1 MGTQTFGRKGVSGKV
16 LTIVIS
22 LVIAI
27 IALILLWSFLQKMMP
42 LITKSVENIISG
54 FKMEMC
60 KNISGW
66 VKLFAGGL
74 LGC

>member
-1 MGTQTFGRKGVSGKV
+1 MFGRKGISGKV

-27 IALILLWSFLQKMMP
+27 GALILLWSFLQKMMP

-54 FKMEMC
+54 FKEEMC

-66 VKLFAGGL
+66 SKPIVKGL

>member
-1 MGTQTFGRKGVSGKV
+1 MFGRKGVSGKV

-27 IALILLWSFLQKMMP
+27 GALILLWSFLQKMMP

-54 FKMEMC
+54 FKEEMC
-60 KNISGW
+60 KNIPAWS
-66 VKLFAGGL
+66 KLFVKGF

>member
-1 MGTQTFGRKGVSGKV
+1 MFGRKGVSGKV

-27 IALILLWSFLQKMMP
+27 GALILLWSFLLKMRP

-54 FKMEMC
+54 FKEQMC
-60 KNISGW
+60 ENIPAW
-66 VKLFAGGL
+66 IKPFVKGL

>member
-1 MGTQTFGRKGVSGKV
+1 MFGRKGVSGKV

-27 IALILLWSFLQKMMP
+27 VALILLWSFLLKMRP

-54 FKMEMC
+54 FKKEMC
-60 KNISGW
+60 KNIPAWS
-66 VKLFAGGL
+66 KLFVKGL